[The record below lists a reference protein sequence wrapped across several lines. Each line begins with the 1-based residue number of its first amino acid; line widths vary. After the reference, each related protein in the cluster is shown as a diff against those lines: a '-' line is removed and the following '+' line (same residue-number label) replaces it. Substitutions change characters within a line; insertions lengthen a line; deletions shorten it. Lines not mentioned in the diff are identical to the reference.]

1 FTNAWFTWDEDRRHL
16 NWGWGAWELAARYS
30 YTDLN
35 DGTGLQRVEG
45 GIMHG
50 FTAGLNW
57 YLNNALKLQFEYVWD
72 QRSDVP
78 ADAKNTIA
86 GSTIPGFIGGF
97 GMRMQL
103 SF

>member
-1 FTNAWFTWDEDRRHL
+1 
-16 NWGWGAWELAARYS
+16 LAARYS
-30 YTDLN
+30 YVDLN

-50 FTAGLNW
+50 FSAGLNW
-57 YLNNALKLQFEYVWD
+57 YLNNAVKLQFEYVWD

-78 ADAKNTIA
+78 TVATGKQIVTPPSPNT
-86 GSTIPGFIGGF
+86 TVPGFIGGL
-97 GMRMQL
+97 GMRVQV